1 MASNVII
8 NIRVN
13 SDSKNLPSQ
22 GNKVNLES
30 DKVTKSD
37 KRRGNTCLPRL

>member
-8 NIRVN
+8 NIHVN

-22 GNKVNLES
+22 GNKVNSES

-37 KRRGNTCLPRL
+37 KKEG